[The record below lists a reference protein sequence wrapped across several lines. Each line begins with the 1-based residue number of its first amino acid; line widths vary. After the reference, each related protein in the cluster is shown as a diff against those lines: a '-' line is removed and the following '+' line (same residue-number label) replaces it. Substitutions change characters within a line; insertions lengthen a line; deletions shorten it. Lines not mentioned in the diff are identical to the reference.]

1 MRSAKTLMFFIL
13 LAIGQTLCAADIA
26 KSSTA
31 VVNFGTC
38 VQESKYGKHE
48 QDQFMNVRKQWDSLI
63 EETEKELK
71 NLAAKFEDQEYMD
84 GLSPEAEQELKMKY
98 KTLNEDLA
106 KYQGQLYQI
115 MNQANMLFYQ
125 KLSAVVAKAAEKIAS
140 EKKLTLVLNKEI
152 CFYHEPNMDI
162 TPLVISE
169 MDKNFESE
177 MKSQKE
183 SEKGASSQP
192 MMPPKTTPPKAA
204 PKK

>member
-1 MRSAKTLMFFIL
+1 MRSAKTLMFFLLVIL
-13 LAIGQTLCAADIA
+13 GQSLCAAEST
-26 KSSTA
+26 KSTTA

-48 QDQFMNVRKQWDSLI
+48 QEQFMNVRKQWDSLI

-71 NLAAKFEDQEYMD
+71 NLASKFEDQEYMD
-84 GLSPEAEQELKMKY
+84 GLSPEAEQELKIKY

-125 KLSAVVAKAAEKIAS
+125 KLSSVVAKAAEKIATDR
-140 EKKLTLVLNKEI
+140 KLGLVLNKEI
-152 CFYHEPNMDI
+152 CFYHEPSMDI
-162 TPLVISE
+162 TPLVINE

-177 MKSQKE
+177 MKTKNDG
-183 SEKGASSQP
+183 EKGASPQ
-192 MMPPKTTPPKAA
+192 MMAPPKASSPKAA

>member
-71 NLAAKFEDQEYMD
+71 NLAAK
-84 GLSPEAEQELKMKY
+84 
-98 KTLNEDLA
+98 
-106 KYQGQLYQI
+106 
-115 MNQANMLFYQ
+115 
-125 KLSAVVAKAAEKIAS
+125 
-140 EKKLTLVLNKEI
+140 
-152 CFYHEPNMDI
+152 
-162 TPLVISE
+162 
-169 MDKNFESE
+169 
-177 MKSQKE
+177 
-183 SEKGASSQP
+183 
-192 MMPPKTTPPKAA
+192 
-204 PKK
+204 